1 MPSLTSKERL
11 CLQWVAAGKTSYEV
25 GVITSIS
32 PRTVD
37 YHIYNACAKLGV
49 HNRQAAVAVAI
60 ELGLF
65 PNIRQLLP
73 KLPAFNEDADPVPVR
88 AKTR

>member
-1 MPSLTSKERL
+1 MLLLTLKEKS
-11 CLQWVAAGKTSYEV
+11 CLKWAAAGKTSYET
-25 GVITSIS
+25 GAILHIS

-37 YHIYNACAKLGV
+37 YHIHNACLKLGV
-49 HNRQAAVAVAI
+49 HSRQAAVVVAI

-73 KLPAFNEDADPVPVR
+73 KLPAMAPDAAQGPAR
-88 AKTR
+88 AKTH